1 MVLTRDGDFIHLI
14 TMGYGRIMKEDF
26 YKTLGVDKKANA
38 DEIKKAYRKLAM
50 KHHPDRNPDNK
61 EAEVKFRQATEAYE
75 VLSDAQKRA
84 AYDSYGHSA
93 FEQGAGGPR
102 GGAGG
107 FGGGGFHPGGA
118 GFSDMFGDI
127 FEDLMGGGGGRRSQS
142 FNTKGS
148 DLRYNIEVSLE
159 EAFNG
164 KKTKVKFSCA
174 TSCNTCNATGSADK
188 GEPERCGTCNGRG
201 TIRAQQGFFTVE
213 RTCHICNGLGKKIK
227 NPCGSCRG
235 EGRVQK
241 EKNLSVTI
249 PAGVEDGNRIRL
261 SGEGEAGIRGGQA
274 GDLYV
279 FVNIKKHQLY
289 ERDGVDLHCRIP
301 IKMTTAI
308 LGGSIEVP
316 CIDGVAVK
324 FTIPAGT
331 QNSAKFRL
339 KGKGM
344 QRIHTKNRGDMYIHA
359 MIETPIKITDKQ
371 RGLLEKFA
379 ELETAGSSPQSE
391 SFFEKIKNIF
401 G

>member
-1 MVLTRDGDFIHLI
+1 
-14 TMGYGRIMKEDF
+14 MKEDY
-26 YKTLGVDKKANA
+26 YKILGVDKKANA
-38 DEIKKAYRKLAM
+38 DEIKKSYRKLAM
-50 KHHPDRNPDNK
+50 QHHPDRNPGNK
-61 EAEVKFRQATEAYE
+61 EAEAKFRQVAEAYE
-75 VLSDAQKRA
+75 ILSDAQKRA

-93 FEQGAGGPR
+93 FESGGGGPR
-102 GGAGG
+102 GA
-107 FGGGGFHPGGA
+107 GGFHPGGA

-127 FEDLMGGGGGRRSQS
+127 FEDLMGGGRRTQS
-142 FNTKGS
+142 FNSKGA

-159 EAFNG
+159 EAFKG
-164 KKTKVKFSCA
+164 KQTKVKFNCA
-174 TSCNTCNATGSADK
+174 TSCQACNATGSADK
-188 GEPERCGTCNGRG
+188 SSPERCGTCNGRG

-213 RTCHICNGLGKKIK
+213 RTCHSCNGVGQKIK
-227 NPCGSCRG
+227 TPCSSCKG
-235 EGRVQK
+235 EGRVSK

-261 SGEGEAGIRGGQA
+261 SGEGEAGVRGGQA

-279 FVNIKKHQLY
+279 FVSIKKHQIY

-316 CIDGVAVK
+316 CIDASVVK

-344 QRIHTKNRGDMYIHA
+344 MRIHTKNRGDMYIHV
-359 MIETPIKITDKQ
+359 MIETPVNLTEKQQDLIKQ
-371 RGLLEKFA
+371 FA
-379 ELETAGSSPQSE
+379 ELETAGSNPESE
-391 SFFEKIKNIF
+391 GFFDKIKNLF